1 MKPQLPPPTE
11 YDVRRPACKGV
22 FEFARESAATFFALA
37 FGAVSLFS
45 FSALLAWN
53 AVESAR
59 NLTHDAERERLVEFD
74 GRGALFSPLDAPS
87 VQEAAS
93 RALEEYLADVDAYGA
108 LSPETRQSRRDS
120 LQDVRE
126 RFLPSEFGKRA
137 CERRTE
143 DARAAKEARETLE
156 ELSEADGADAL
167 GDALAFLD
175 LLADVPTAPEEALF
189 PSGTP
194 FVEDSAR
201 DFRDALVFLPSD
213 ALRPAVPTVSDCV
226 ERAAPP
232 SVRTWFAAQPLLC
245 VGTAVF
251 LNVCSN
257 WRRFARAMRHARR
270 LPVLRNLFFQLQ
282 KGGALGVAHILA
294 ELSPVRML
302 C

>member
-59 NLTHDAERERLVEFD
+59 NLPRDAKRERLVEFD
-74 GRGALFSPLDAPS
+74 GRGALFSTLDAPS

-93 RALEEYLADVDAYGA
+93 RALDEYLADVDANGT
-108 LSPETRQSRRDS
+108 LSPETRRSYRES

-126 RFLPSEFGKRA
+126 RFVPSEFGKRA

-143 DARAAKEARETLE
+143 DARASKEARETLA
-156 ELSEADGADAL
+156 ELSETDGSDPLA
-167 GDALAFLD
+167 DALAFLD
-175 LLADVPTAPEEALF
+175 ELADAPAAQEDALL
-189 PSGTP
+189 PDGAP
-194 FVEDSAR
+194 FAENAPR

-213 ALRPAVPTVSDCV
+213 ALRPAVPTMSDCV
-226 ERAAPP
+226 ERAAAP

-245 VGTAVF
+245 LGTAVF

-282 KGGALGVAHILA
+282 KGGALGAAHILA